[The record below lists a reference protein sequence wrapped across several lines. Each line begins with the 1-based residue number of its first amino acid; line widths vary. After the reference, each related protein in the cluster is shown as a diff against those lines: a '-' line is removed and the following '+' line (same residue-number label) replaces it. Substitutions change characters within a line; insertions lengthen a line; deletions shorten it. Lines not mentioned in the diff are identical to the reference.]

1 MGGLEVS
8 LNRIVGAAAFVF
20 VMAIWAMGVLAWYRR
35 RAATIHQ
42 METRLDGGLAR
53 AAGTRVLRLWK
64 EGKQTTTTVP
74 VHLRRSMFQR
84 FEQLRRDAGV
94 TVPVAGL
101 SMGVLGTAAAVFV
114 TVVLM
119 TNSIVAAGIL
129 AAAIPFAMVSFLKWR
144 AARRLPRPG
153 RPFSACRPPA
163 GRGVSAHCARDVPP
177 GEHRVQRHLSAPEH
191 GCRPRTGRARCCGTV
206 EQQRHEALQHLRGDP
221 APKRWQSRGHDESAC
236 GRHPRPH
243 SPAAATAC
251 GDEPDRPE
259 QKGVDRH
266 ALRSFRIVECVEPG
280 LHGASVSNA
289 VGAKLARV
297 RGRRSRGR
305 HLGDAAAF
313 ETEVLI
319 PLMARRGITYV

>member
-144 AARRLPRPG
+144 AARRLALFENQFVDALDLAARSL
-153 RPFSACRPPA
+153 RA
-163 GRGVSAHCARDVPP
+163 G
-177 GEHRVQRHLSAPEH
+177 
-191 GCRPRTGRARCCGTV
+191 
-206 EQQRHEALQHLRGDP
+206 
-221 APKRWQSRGHDESAC
+221 
-236 GRHPRPH
+236 HP
-243 SPAAATAC
+243 
-251 GDEPDRPE
+251 
-259 QKGVDRH
+259 
-266 ALRSFRIVECVEPG
+266 L
-280 LHGASVSNA
+280 
-289 VGAKLARV
+289 VGAFRLIAQEMSPPVSIAFNDICQLQSMGVGLEQAV
-297 RGRRSRGR
+297 R
-305 HLGDAAAF
+305 DAAAQSNSNDMKLF
-313 ETEVLI
+313 STSVAIQLRSGGSLADMMNRLAVVIRDRIRLQRRLRVATSQTDLSKRVLI
-319 PLMARRGITYV
+319 VMPFVLFALLNALNPGYMEPLYRTQLGRSLLAFAAAGLVVGIWVMRRLSKLKY